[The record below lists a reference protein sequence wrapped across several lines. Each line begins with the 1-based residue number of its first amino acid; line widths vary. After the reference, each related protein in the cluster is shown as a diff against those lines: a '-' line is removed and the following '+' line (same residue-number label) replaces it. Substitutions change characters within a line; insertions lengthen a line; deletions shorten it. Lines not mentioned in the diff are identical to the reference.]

1 MNKHKYVNRI
11 LRFTH
16 FLKIDQPSIESVEIV
31 LVYVSHDN
39 SARTTPHKTS
49 LGATSANQTSIY
61 LSHTV
66 TQRNEIS
73 NLVHGEYETFVP
85 Q

>member
-1 MNKHKYVNRI
+1 M
-11 LRFTH
+11 RFTH
-16 FLKIDQPSIESVEIV
+16 FLKTDLPSIESVEVV

-39 SARTTPHKTS
+39 YLARTTPHKTS
-49 LGATSANQTSIY
+49 LGAVLANQTSIY

-66 TQRNEIS
+66 TRRNEIS